1 MPGGRYK
8 PSPMTEHSPAGA
20 QHAAWAAIVRA
31 AASGQQKPVYLFTGE
46 PFETGAAAHAL
57 IDALVPAARRSFN
70 LETYD
75 GRTTPLATILDTL
88 RTPGFCSGTKLVWV
102 RESTL
107 FLSAEKRA
115 DVTEALLDAWG
126 AGREQEAAE
135 KLLTLVALVGWS
147 QEQFRETRWSAL
159 TETRVRE
166 VFGEELDA
174 EALTQLDAVQASC
187 LARDLSVSAYRD
199 DSATLLQF
207 LDDGMP
213 RHAVLVFT
221 ASAVDARKRLYKRLR
236 DVGEVVD
243 LSAARERSGRLS
255 RETVDDV
262 ASRMTRACGKRLAP
276 EAHQLIVRRAGTDMA
291 MLASELEK
299 LCLYVGERPTI
310 GEDDVRAVF
319 RDMAES
325 WIFDFT
331 GALAA
336 RQLSRALP
344 LVRDLVEQGEPPLRL
359 LAMIA
364 REVRLLLLARECL
377 DETLHGKWRRDL
389 PFNLF
394 QSRLLP
400 HLDAE
405 TLEAF
410 GKAHPFVL
418 YRRFQDAARI
428 NSRVLRAAL
437 VKLSDLDV
445 RLKLSRTDPAVL
457 LEAFV
462 IDWCVEM
469 DAASRGAEGRQVRK
483 GRQGSAPSEPG
494 A

>member
-1 MPGGRYK
+1 
-8 PSPMTEHSPAGA
+8 MTEHSSAGMQRA
-20 QHAAWAAIVRA
+20 GWDAVVRA
-31 AASGQQKPVYLFTGE
+31 AASGRQKPVYLFTGE
-46 PFETGAAAHAL
+46 PFETSTATHAL

-75 GRTTPLATILDTL
+75 GRTTPITTILDTL
-88 RTPGFCSGTKLVWV
+88 RTPGFCSGTKVVWV

-107 FLSAEKRA
+107 FLSGEKRA
-115 DVTEALLDAWG
+115 DLTEALLAAWG

-135 KLLTLVALVGWS
+135 KLLTLVALAGWS
-147 QEQFRETRWSAL
+147 QEQFRDTRWSAL
-159 TETRVRE
+159 AKTRARE
-166 VFGEELDA
+166 VLGEELDA
-174 EALTQLDAVQASC
+174 EALAQLDAVRASC
-187 LARDLSVSAYRD
+187 LARDLSVSGYQD
-199 DSATLLQF
+199 DSGALLEF
-207 LDDGMP
+207 LNAGMP

-221 ASAVDARKRLYKRLR
+221 VSAADARKRLYKRLCE
-236 DVGEVVD
+236 VGEVVD
-243 LSAARERSGRLS
+243 LSVGRERSGSLS

-262 ASRMTRACGKRLAP
+262 ALRITRACGKRLTP
-276 EAHQLIVRRAGTDMA
+276 EAHQLIVRRAGTDMG

-299 LCLYVGERPTI
+299 LCLYVGERQTV

-331 GALAA
+331 GALAS
-336 RQLSRALP
+336 RQLARALP
-344 LVRDLVEQGEPPLRL
+344 LVRGLTEQGEPPLRL

-364 REVRLLLLARECL
+364 REVRLLLVARECL
-377 DETLHGKWRRDL
+377 DQTLRGKWRRDL
-389 PFNLF
+389 PFNVF

-400 HLDAE
+400 HLDTE

-428 NSRVLRAAL
+428 DGRALRAAL
-437 VKLSDLDV
+437 IKLSDLDD
-445 RLKLSRTDPAVL
+445 RLKSSRTDPALL

-462 IDWCVEM
+462 IDWCAGM
-469 DAASRGAEGRQVRK
+469 DSANRGAEGRQAHKRVEGASPK
-483 GRQGSAPSEPG
+483 GPA